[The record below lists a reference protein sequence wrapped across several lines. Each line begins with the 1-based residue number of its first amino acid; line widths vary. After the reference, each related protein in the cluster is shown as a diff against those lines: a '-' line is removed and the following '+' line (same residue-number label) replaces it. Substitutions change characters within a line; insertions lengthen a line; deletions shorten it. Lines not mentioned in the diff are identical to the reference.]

1 MTAEY
6 SEEEIKETHP
16 TLVNIAS
23 KIGYTSIHYAC
34 SVNTSLL
41 FIH

>member
-6 SEEEIKETHP
+6 SEEEIKEILA

-23 KIGYTSIHYAC
+23 KIDYTCIHYFCLVNRSLLSIH
-34 SVNTSLL
+34 
-41 FIH
+41 